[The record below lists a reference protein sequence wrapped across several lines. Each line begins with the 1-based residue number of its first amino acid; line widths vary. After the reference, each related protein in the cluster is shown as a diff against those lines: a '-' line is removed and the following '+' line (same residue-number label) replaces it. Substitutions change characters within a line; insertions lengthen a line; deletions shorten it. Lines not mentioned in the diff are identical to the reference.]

1 MKTILEFLS
10 LARVQ
15 PPLMAP
21 LGALYVSVSLGLPL
35 SGGSLRLALA
45 NWFFIQLSFSADRAF
60 APREDI
66 LNDCS
71 PISAGPVSR
80 AAFFIAMAA
89 VSVYLSS
96 MPGQWL
102 LPASGLIVIALYSL
116 PVMGRYRLKNF
127 FFAKTVI
134 SGFFFLW
141 AIILS
146 PVILRYGLSPRIIY
160 EALRS
165 GAIIV
170 PISMCL
176 SVLFDIRDVKG
187 DAAAGIRTIPV
198 LIGARP
204 ASFSI
209 AALASLLC
217 LYAALHGNAYAASF
231 CFVLALGGA
240 FSAGRGR
247 AYYEACLLGLN
258 LVSAAALVL
267 KVYFL

>member
-21 LGALYVSVSLGLPL
+21 LGALYVSLSLGLPL
-35 SGGSLRLALA
+35 SGEPLRLALA
-45 NWFFIQLSFSADRAF
+45 NWFFIQLSFSADSAF
-60 APREDI
+60 APKEDI
-66 LNDCS
+66 FNNCS
-71 PISAGPVSR
+71 RLPAGPAAK

-89 VSVYLSS
+89 VSAYLSS
-96 MPGQWL
+96 MPGQWM

-127 FFAKTVI
+127 FFAKTLI
-134 SGFFFLW
+134 SSFFFLW
-141 AIILS
+141 AIVLS
-146 PVILRYGLSPRIIY
+146 PVILRYGFSSAVIY
-160 EALRS
+160 EALSS

-209 AALASLLC
+209 AALAALLC
-217 LYAALHGNAYAASF
+217 FYAALHGNAYAASF
-231 CFVLALGGA
+231 CFILALGGA
-240 FSAGRGR
+240 FSAGKSR

-267 KVYFL
+267 KIAAR